1 MNTIYDTI
9 LWLKSQTTGK
19 RFPVVVFSADT
30 DMVTEGWVA
39 LTSIERPEI
48 VVTQM
53 TAEEYQSG
61 GEPSGYLQ
69 VETHVTDVRGRSD
82 LKGFWLVRVKETAP
96 VEGVFPFKN
105 SAGCTNRRGY
115 SFETSSIR
123 IFPRKKCPVFLAQSL
138 RTRVESLSFCRDGL
152 SRRSSRRRRYH
163 PAAAEQT
170 GRA

>member
-1 MNTIYDTI
+1 MIYDTI

-19 RFPVVVFSADT
+19 RFPVVVFSADR
-30 DMVTEGWVA
+30 DKVTEGCVA
-39 LTSIERPEI
+39 LTSVGGSEI
-48 VVTQM
+48 VVTQL
-53 TAEEYQSG
+53 TADEYQSTEC
-61 GEPSGYLQ
+61 EPSGYLQ

>member
-69 VETHVTDVRGRSD
+69 VETRVNGVLGRSD
-82 LKGFWLVRVKETAP
+82 LKCSWLVRVEETGP
-96 VEGVFPFKN
+96 SGKGLSFQEFCRVSQPPRLFFRDVFN
-105 SAGCTNRRGY
+105 TD
-115 SFETSSIR
+115 
-123 IFPRKKCPVFLAQSL
+123 FLAEEDSRVS
-138 RTRVESLSFCRDGL
+138 RTEFERGGGKVVVL
-152 SRRSSRRRRYH
+152 
-163 PAAAEQT
+163 Q
-170 GRA
+170 